1 MYTIYTT
8 PAFILKSSPRGE
20 SNQLY
25 TIFTKDFGLLRA
37 SAQGVRFLKSKLRY
51 KLQEFNL
58 VEITLVRGKEHWR
71 ITNVG
76 HEQSLFTE
84 FKGQKPVLAILARVF
99 NLLRRLLHGEEK
111 NEQLFDH
118 LSETVKFFQ
127 SQSLDS
133 SELTNLEYI
142 LVLRLLHS
150 LGYLGSSPEV
160 EEFVA
165 SPFWSGE
172 VLVKMGSWKKQ
183 ALSMI
188 NQSLQETQL

>member
-8 PAFILKSSPRGE
+8 PAFILKSSPQGE
-20 SNQLY
+20 SNRLY
-25 TIFTKDFGLLRA
+25 TLFTKDFGLLRA

-76 HEQSLFTE
+76 AEQSLSAE
-84 FKGQKPVLAILARVF
+84 FKDNRPVLAIFARVF
-99 NLLRRLLHGEEK
+99 ALLRRLLHGEEK
-111 NEQLFDH
+111 NGLLFAH
-118 LSETVKFFQ
+118 LEETLKFF
-127 SQSLDS
+127 SAKNLPVGDLTSL
-133 SELTNLEYI
+133 ECI

-150 LGYLGSSPEV
+150 LGYLGSSPEA

-165 SPFWSGE
+165 SPFWDES
-172 VLVKMGSWKKQ
+172 VLLKMGNWKKQ
-183 ALSMI
+183 ALSVI